1 MIDNFR
7 KCKQSGFKF
16 NSGVKVCHMVRRL
29 TIQLAVEEFELF
41 DLYSDIIDS
50 YSDDL
55 DDPSLSDLY
64 DLVEEYDEEFEFYP
78 NSEGDFSS
86 SFEKNLRE
94 AIATIIETTEEL
106 TFVDD
111 EFEDD
116 EIPEI
121 YGDEFDQDV
130 DGFDLGMNGEDDP
143 YED

>member
-1 MIDNFR
+1 
-7 KCKQSGFKF
+7 
-16 NSGVKVCHMVRRL
+16 MVRRL